1 MDAFVVNT
9 IKSKKNRKIIMG
21 LPVKSPKKIL
31 SRFALHRESDRYKE
45 QQNKNHK
52 TIESCSL

>member
-1 MDAFVVNT
+1 MDAFAVKT
-9 IKSKKNRKIIMG
+9 KKSKKNENKIME